1 MITAPTKVRIK
12 ASSEIDNKEDIPGDF
27 EEKLSDPVAYACS
40 VKGINKNRLDTNR
53 RSRRATMVP
62 IHQKRLSIKL
72 FL

>member
-1 MITAPTKVRIK
+1 MIKAPSNVRIK

-27 EEKLSDPVAYACS
+27 EKKLSDPAAYAIW
-40 VKGINKNRLDTNR
+40 VKGINENMLDTNR
-53 RSRRATMVP
+53 RSRRLTMVP